1 MSRTHSLSIVI
12 PVYRGSATLETVV
25 AELGFM
31 RDIQISAGGARF
43 QLQEVLL
50 VDDRGPDNSADTIR
64 RLAEQFD
71 WVVPVWLT
79 RNFGQ
84 HAATL
89 AGMASTR
96 ADWIVTIDE
105 DAQHDPRTIGALL
118 DCALD
123 QNSQV
128 VYGVPASAPPHG
140 FVRNFF
146 SRVTKKFVSAVL
158 TGGEVKNFSSF
169 RLVVGGL
176 GRSLA
181 AYTTS
186 NVYLDVALSW
196 VAQDVGYCRV
206 NTRQELRST
215 SGYSQRA
222 LMSHFFR
229 LVLSAGTRPL
239 RLAALLGV
247 VASVAG
253 VIFALAIAV
262 LRVANGLAVTG
273 WASLFSLVLVVGGL
287 ILLILGILAEYL
299 GVVVRT
305 SLGRPIY
312 LIGDDPVLGPQYDR
326 PRK

>member
-31 RDIQISAGGARF
+31 LDIQISAGGARF
-43 QLQEVLL
+43 QIQEVLL

-105 DAQHDPRTIGALL
+105 DGQHDPRTIGALL

-128 VYGVPASAPPHG
+128 VYGIPASAPPHG
-140 FVRNFF
+140 FARNFF

-206 NTRQELRST
+206 NTRQELRAT

-262 LRVANGLAVTG
+262 LRVASGFAVTG

-312 LIGDDPVLGPQYDR
+312 VIGDDPVLGPQYDR
-326 PRK
+326 NRN

>member
-25 AELGFM
+25 AELSFM
-31 RDIQISAGGARF
+31 RDVQISAGGARY
-43 QLQEVLL
+43 QLQEVIL
-50 VDDRGPDNSADTIR
+50 VDDRGPDNSADAIR

-105 DAQHDPRTIGALL
+105 DGQHDPRTIGALL
-118 DCALD
+118 DSALD
-123 QNSQV
+123 QSSQV
-128 VYGVPASAPPHG
+128 VYGVSASAPPHG
-140 FVRNFF
+140 FLRNFF

-196 VAQDVGYCRV
+196 VAQDVSYCKV
-206 NTRQELRST
+206 NTRQELRAT

-262 LRVANGLAVTG
+262 LRVASGFAVTG

-312 LIGDDPVLGPQYDR
+312 VIGDDPVLGPQYDR
-326 PRK
+326 HRN

>member
-1 MSRTHSLSIVI
+1 M
-12 PVYRGSATLETVV
+12 ETVV
-25 AELGFM
+25 AELSFM
-31 RDIQISAGGARF
+31 RDVQFSAGGVRY
-43 QLQEVLL
+43 QLQEVVL
-50 VDDRGPDNSADTIR
+50 VDDRGPDNSADAIR
-64 RLAEQFD
+64 RLAQQFD

-105 DAQHDPRTIGALL
+105 DGQHDPRTIGAML

-123 QNSQV
+123 QSGQV

-140 FVRNFF
+140 FLRNFF
-146 SRVTKKFVSAVL
+146 SRFTKKFVSAIL

-196 VAQDVGYCRV
+196 VAQDIGYCRV
-206 NTRQELRST
+206 NTRQELRAT

-239 RLAALLGV
+239 RLAALIGV
-247 VASVAG
+247 AASVAG

-262 LRVANGLAVTG
+262 LRVASGFAVTG

-312 LIGDDPVLGPQYDR
+312 VIGDDPVLGPQYDR
-326 PRK
+326 QEK